1 MYKTKSAN
9 PYLPLWEHIPDGEP
23 RVFEFEGEK
32 RVYIYGSHDTLR
44 TGYCGLD
51 YVVWSAPAD
60 DLTDWRYDGICY
72 TSPDGNPL
80 YAPDVVQ
87 KGDTFYLYAAENC
100 NSRITVSKSKNPAGP
115 FTDAVVTQLGAD
127 VGVLVD
133 DDGRA
138 YAYWGFGRAICAE
151 LEEDMATVKP
161 DTVNENFIGHC
172 VNPWTPHD
180 EYENIEDGF
189 FEAASI
195 RKIFGKYVLI
205 YSKCTSVPATEYG
218 VDHSTSMLLS
228 YKYGDHPLKGYKSG
242 GDICYNCGEIIDRNG
257 AKKATYR
264 DGNNH
269 GSLAEINGKWYI
281 FYHRHTNNNEFSR
294 QAMVEPVEVELTPN
308 GELFIGK
315 IIREKGVAVAAE
327 AVEMTSQGANTDG
340 IDAYSIIAAA
350 YTCHISGENQAAF
363 VKTTYSEDEK
373 ASVTNI
379 TDGTVVG
386 FRYLQ
391 FGSTPPR
398 SVKALLFAKTDMD
411 VNIRVG
417 GYNGEIV
424 ATMSIKPGDTVA
436 EAVLSEEV
444 VGKQAVYFE
453 FLAENKEKTAEFY
466 EFGFLK

>member
-1 MYKTKSAN
+1 MKKIKSAN

-23 RVFEFEGEK
+23 RVFQYNGEK

-51 YVVWSAPAD
+51 YVVWSAPVD
-60 DLTDWRYDGICY
+60 NLTDWRYDGVCY
-72 TSPDGNPL
+72 NSPDGNPL

-115 FTDAVVTQLGAD
+115 FTDAVATQLGAD

-151 LEEDMATVKP
+151 LEDDMATIKP
-161 DTVNENFIGHC
+161 ETLNENFIGHC

-180 EYENIEDGF
+180 EFESIEDGF

-228 YKYGDHPLKGYKSG
+228 YKYSDHPLTGYKSG
-242 GDICYNCGEIIDRNG
+242 GDICYNCGEIITDEKG
-257 AKKATYR
+257 AKKATLR

-269 GSLAEINGKWYI
+269 GSLAEIDGKWYI

-294 QAMVEPVEVELTPN
+294 QAMVEPVEVALSSKGEIFIGDITFEN
-308 GELFIGK
+308 GEPVK
-315 IIREKGVAVAAE
+315 ASP
-327 AVEMTSQGANTDG
+327 VEMTSQGANVDG
-340 IDAYSIIAAA
+340 IDAYSIISAA
-350 YTCHISGENQAAF
+350 YTCHISGAGYI
-363 VKTTYSEDEK
+363 KTTYSEDEMS
-373 ASVTNI
+373 SVADI
-379 TDGTVVG
+379 SDGTVVG

-391 FGSTPPR
+391 FENTSPK
-398 SVKALLFAKTDMD
+398 SVKAYISAKTDIT
-411 VNIRVG
+411 VNLRIG
-417 GYNGEIV
+417 GHKGQIA
-424 ATMSIKPGDTVA
+424 ATMKFDSGNTKA
-436 EAVLSEEV
+436 EALLTQQIT
-444 VGKQAVYFE
+444 GKQAVYFE
-453 FLAENKEKTAEFY
+453 FFGKQSDIIAEFY
-466 EFGFLK
+466 SFTFDSE